1 MIPIQAF
8 LLLSAA
14 IFSLGIYCFLASES
28 KFAYLLGL
36 EFCLA
41 SVCLV
46 LASGARYCPDQA
58 MLIFGIA
65 VSLYSLAQLSVA
77 AAVFFLPDYNNAATE
92 DKKQRD
98 FISSK

>member
-36 EFCLA
+36 EFCLG
-41 SVCLV
+41 SVCLA

-58 MLIFGIA
+58 MLILGIA
-65 VSLYSLAQLSVA
+65 ASLYSLAQLSVA
-77 AAVFFLPDYNNAATE
+77 AAIFFLPDSSNVITK
-92 DKKQRD
+92 DKEQRD
-98 FISSK
+98 FKFSK